1 MNEIHLSNLDLNLLV
16 TLEVLLRKEG
26 VTEAAKELGL
36 SQSAVSHA
44 LGRLRDQFDDDLLVR
59 SGRSMVLTEKAR
71 ALEEPLRRALKS
83 LQDVVTPEEPFDPGT
98 DAATVTIAAND
109 FAQFTLLPA
118 LMEALQERAPK
129 MDLRVRDLGGAAPTQ
144 RLAEGTVD
152 LALTLGL
159 PEHISPS
166 LYRVDLFP
174 IELVSVVRADHP
186 RVEDRLTLEEYVE
199 LPHLLVS
206 PRGDDQGVVD
216 LTLRQQ
222 GLSARRI
229 ALVVPNFLVAPFI
242 VARSDMVLTT
252 SWRVVERFAP
262 VLPLRVVAPPLE
274 LTRGTVSVVWHP
286 RSHRDRRHRFVR
298 DLIREVSV

>member
-206 PRGDDQGVVD
+206 PHGDDQGVVD

-262 VLPLRVVAPPLE
+262 VLPLRGVAPPLE